1 MQKTL
6 SEFVAIVGKPNV
18 GKSSL
23 LNAMIEEKLAI
34 ISEKPQ
40 TTRNRITGVY
50 TKDELQIVFID
61 TPGLHKPKTKL
72 GEYMVKQVESSVAEV
87 DAAVLVVDVTAKEV
101 SEADKELISSFQ
113 SMHLPAVLAINKID
127 TVQDKAKILEKIMQ
141 YKNLYDFAAIVPVSA
156 VRKEGVKELR
166 EEIRRF
172 AKEGPHFFDGDSY
185 TDQPERVIAAEIIRE
200 KLLRNL
206 YDEIPHG
213 TAVIIESMKER
224 PNSGLL
230 DIHATIYC
238 EKASHKGMIIGRGG
252 QMLKKIASQSRA
264 ELENFL
270 GIRVNLQCWV
280 KVREDWR
287 SNENSIR
294 SFGYI

>member
-224 PNSGLL
+224 PNAGLL